1 MNNQS
6 KTHTLTDRVKAAAQ
20 GKGFREHLG
29 ASIIGR
35 ECSRQIWYMF
45 RWALRSRFSARMLRL
60 FERGQREE
68 SYITSDLRKSGIHVL
83 DVDPETN
90 KQFRIE
96 DHEGHFGGSLDSKI
110 FDCPDF
116 PETWALG
123 EYKTHNDKSFKELRR
138 KGLHAS
144 KPEHEVQ
151 AQVYMGYTGL
161 EGCLYIAVNKND
173 DDREFVPLVRDSSIA
188 ERYADRARRI
198 IYAEKPPV
206 RINESPA
213 WFRCRMC
220 HYATVCHHGSK
231 KEMNCRTCVHSYP
244 APDAWWFCSHHNVY
258 LTKESQLQGCQSW
271 QEIPE
276 D

>member
-1 MNNQS
+1 MKTKTQKVIDNNKES
-6 KTHTLTDRVKAAAQ
+6 RQ

-45 RWALRSRFSARMLRL
+45 RWATRSRFSARMLRL

-68 SYITSDLRKSGIHVL
+68 AYITSDLRKSGIHVL
-83 DVDPETN
+83 DLDPETD

-96 DHEGHFGGSLDSKI
+96 DHEGHFGGSLDAKI

-116 PETWALG
+116 PGVWVLG

-138 KGLHAS
+138 KGLQGS
-144 KPEHEVQ
+144 KPEHVVQ
-151 AQVYMGYTGL
+151 AQVYMSYTEL
-161 EGCLYIAVNKND
+161 PACLYIAVNKND
-173 DDREFVPLVRDSSIA
+173 DDREFVPIEHDPSVG
-188 ERYADRARRI
+188 ERYSDRARRI
-198 IYAEKPPV
+198 IYAELPPK
-206 RINESPA
+206 RLNDSPA
-213 WFRCRMC
+213 WFLCRMC
-220 HYATVCHHGSK
+220 SQAPVCHHGSK
-231 KEMNCRTCVHSYP
+231 KEFNCRTCIYSRPVQAGFWYC
-244 APDAWWFCSHHNVY
+244 DHHTTY
-258 LTKESQLQGCQSW
+258 LTKEAQLQGCQNW